1 MSFEHTHLT
10 VNIPTWTD
18 ALSASK
24 AALATH
30 PNAETITFTTAG
42 AVLSPEL
49 HRSLV
54 EAVNYE
60 KILAVQ
66 PYSIEQGSELEST
79 KHDPQLIAQIDA
91 DISTFNAKPLR
102 DYLET
107 IENTLGPDVT
117 PTDFSVYLNQLGYSS
132 ISIASSLCKE
142 SPSNSIA
149 RNQPEREWDAYI
161 AHVKNSWNATKKDPV
176 SVFSELVSPG
186 INPSV
191 LIDASTTP
199 SRMNGTARS
208 ITSFLSVLEEKLS
221 FKELDWNV
229 TVIIPADSR
238 TALNITSDHVTWV
251 DPAEGLTNKY
261 HLGISMTPV
270 GTLEQCI
277 KMSSHCVRWQVLHL
291 DIIALR
297 GLQFLSQNTEAASA
311 VQFYLEH
318 ADSVIFISEF
328 ARTDVL
334 NYFGNIEGL
343 LERSSVIHLGT
354 HFALG
359 TLSAPITQ
367 ESPVLVLG
375 NDYPHKQIQ
384 PVVDALHRNG
394 ISVMTLSYE
403 FLAGQE
409 SPKPHI
415 GPISDEKLLKIMA
428 SAPVIVFPSMNEG
441 YGLPIAEAAA
451 LNKPLVLWDTQVSRE
466 VSQRLGVGETN
477 TFCSSIEE
485 LVTTVTMQLAS
496 PQTSKAPSEIR
507 SLREFNDE
515 FLTSSIDLLSKPV
528 DISRLK
534 DKWKLINLLS
544 EVAASTAQRV
554 TQQIS
559 EQHWRTRLSKKFK

>member
-1 MSFEHTHLT
+1 M
-10 VNIPTWTD
+10 WTD

-24 AALATH
+24 AALATY

-49 HRSLV
+49 HTSLV
-54 EAVNYE
+54 DAVNYE

-66 PYSIEQGSELEST
+66 PYSIKPGSDLEST
-79 KHDPQLIAQIDA
+79 EHNPRIITQIDA
-91 DISTFNAKPLR
+91 DISTFKAKPLR

-107 IENTLGPDVT
+107 MENTLGPDVT
-117 PTDFSVYLNQLGYSS
+117 PTDFSIYLNQLGYSS
-132 ISIASSLCKE
+132 ISISSLLYKE
-142 SPSNSIA
+142 SPRTSIS
-149 RNQPEREWDAYI
+149 RNQPKREWDAYI
-161 AHVKNSWNATKKDPV
+161 AHVNNSWDATNKDPILF
-176 SVFSELVSPG
+176 FSGLVNPG
-186 INPSV
+186 IKPSV

-199 SRMNGTARS
+199 TRMNGTARS

-221 FKELDWNV
+221 SKELDWNI

-238 TALNITSDHVTWV
+238 TALNISSDHLTWV
-251 DPAEGLTNKY
+251 EPTEELTKKY

-277 KMSSHCVRWQVLHL
+277 NMSTHCVRWQVLHL

-297 GLQFLSQNTEAASA
+297 GLQFLSQNTEASSA
-311 VQFYLEH
+311 VQFYLEQ

-328 ARTDVL
+328 ARTDVV

-354 HFALG
+354 HFATG
-359 TLSAPITQ
+359 ILSAPIVQ

-384 PVVDALHRNG
+384 PVVNALHRNG
-394 ISVMTLSYE
+394 ISVMTLTHQ
-403 FLAGQE
+403 FLTGQV
-409 SPKPHI
+409 SPEPHA
-415 GPISDEKLLKIMA
+415 GPISDENLQKIMA

-451 LNKPLVLWDTQVSRE
+451 LKKPLVLWDTEVSRE
-466 VSQRLGVGETN
+466 VSRRLGVEETN

-485 LVTTVTMQLAS
+485 LVSAVSMQLAS
-496 PQTSKAPSEIR
+496 PQAAKAPSEIR

-515 FLTSSIDLLSKPV
+515 FLTTSSDLLSKPV
-528 DISRLK
+528 NISRLK
-534 DKWKLINLLS
+534 EKWKLINLLS
-544 EVAASTAQRV
+544 EVAASAERRV

-559 EQHWRTRLSKKFK
+559 AQHWRTRLAKKFK